1 MNHKTIALTFWAKV
15 SLSVFLLFAHN
26 SCGSGADA
34 THNNGLCRGY
44 PGDNS
49 QSKCILPYSSGDSFA
64 IAQGNCTQ
72 FTHSG
77 SARYAY
83 DFLMPPEEN
92 ILAIRAGK
100 VTQVSMSNEN
110 GLNNDAN
117 IINITHADGTVAS
130 YVHLQKDS
138 QTVGVGDGVSQG
150 QVIAQSG
157 YSGLN
162 LSQAHLHLVLYSSA
176 NDSLPLTFRN
186 TRSHP
191 QGLQQDE
198 AYQASTFT
206 VRSD

>member
-1 MNHKTIALTFWAKV
+1 MKIIILLLIR
-15 SLSVFLLFAHN
+15 LSILSFMFVVLN

-44 PGDNS
+44 PGDNAG
-49 QSKCILPYSSGDSFA
+49 SKYILPYDSGSSFE

-83 DFLMPPEEN
+83 DFLMPPDTN
-92 ILAIRAGK
+92 VRAIRAGK
-100 VTQVSMSNEN
+100 VARVAMSNEN
-110 GLNNDAN
+110 GLNNTAN
-117 IINITHADGTVAS
+117 QIDITHADGTVAS

-138 QTVGVGDGVSQG
+138 QTIAVGDGVSQG
-150 QVIAQSG
+150 QVIALSG

-162 LSQAHLHLVLYSSA
+162 LSQAHLHLVLYSTS

-191 QGLQQDE
+191 QGLQQSE
-198 AYQASTFT
+198 SYEASTFT